1 MPALLLWLI
10 VIMVYIHKAGRIN
23 GRQRWS
29 LRRRYVRLSLSF
41 LLFLLAALLL
51 MDVSAQRDEYC
62 LTVSYLVVLLILREL
77 FWLVLLLRSLL
88 RTLGW
93 RLRELSLGVHL
104 LYFGKI
110 RVPVI
115 ELAMVRTLRSGC
127 SYMKLLS
134 KTWECNARR
143 GFASLI
149 CAIR

>member
-1 MPALLLWLI
+1 
-10 VIMVYIHKAGRIN
+10 
-23 GRQRWS
+23 
-29 LRRRYVRLSLSF
+29 
-41 LLFLLAALLL
+41 

-115 ELAMVRTLRSGC
+115 ELAMVRTLR
-127 SYMKLLS
+127 
-134 KTWECNARR
+134 
-143 GFASLI
+143 
-149 CAIR
+149 